1 MMQIGILGIGKMGMA
16 VAQRLLE
23 CGHPVTVWNRTS
35 EKCGPV
41 VEAGAVAAGS
51 PRELAESSQAI
62 ISILTDANAIES
74 VLSGDKGVL
83 AADLDGKVFIEMSTV
98 QPADQEK
105 FAAQI
110 AERGGRY
117 VECAVSGTVGP
128 ARQGRLVGLA
138 GGSEDDLVAAQPVL
152 EQLCRRIEHCG
163 QVGAGSSV
171 KLAVNLPLI
180 LYYQAL
186 GEAYS
191 LCRHVDRDADWLIDL
206 MADTSGGP
214 NILKARGPAIAAA
227 LKGSDSSPAGFD
239 VDGLRKDLK
248 TMIAEAK
255 VRQTSL
261 PLVECALAIYDQ
273 ASAEG
278 WGEKDGNALPR
289 YWIGRNS
296 G

>member
-1 MMQIGILGIGKMGMA
+1 MQIGILGIGKMGSA
-16 VAQRLLE
+16 IAQRLME
-23 CGHPVTVWNRTS
+23 CGHAVMVWNRTAD
-35 EKCGPV
+35 KCRPLV
-41 VEAGAVAAGS
+41 DAGAVSAGS
-51 PRELAESSQAI
+51 PRELAENSEAI
-62 ISILTDANAIES
+62 ISILSNANAIES
-74 VLSGDKGVL
+74 VLSGDNGVL
-83 AADLDGKVFIEMSTV
+83 AADLDRKLFIEMSTV

-105 FAAQI
+105 FAARI

-138 GGSEDDLVAAQPVL
+138 GGIEDDLIAAQPVL

-163 QVGAGSSV
+163 PVGAGSSV

-191 LCRHVDRDADWLIDL
+191 LCRHVDRDADWLIEL

-214 NILKARGPAIAAA
+214 NILKVRGPVIAAA
-227 LKGSDSSPAGFD
+227 LNGSDPSPVSFD

-255 VRQTSL
+255 VRGTSL

-278 WGEKDGNALPR
+278 WGEKDGNALTR
-289 YWIGRNS
+289 YWISRNS

>member
-1 MMQIGILGIGKMGMA
+1 MLQIGILGIGKMGSA
-16 VAQRLLE
+16 IAQRLME
-23 CGHPVTVWNRTS
+23 CGHPVMVWNRAS
-35 EKCGPV
+35 DKCGPV
-41 VEAGAVAAGS
+41 VEAGATAAGS
-51 PRELAESSQAI
+51 PRELAEKSQAI
-62 ISILTDANAIES
+62 ISILTDANAIAS

-83 AADLDGKVFIEMSTV
+83 AADLDGKLFIEMSTV

-138 GGSEDDLVAAQPVL
+138 GGSEDDLDAARPVL

-163 QVGAGSSV
+163 PVGSGASV
-171 KLAVNLPLI
+171 KLAVNLPLL

-191 LCRHVDRDADWLIDL
+191 LCRHIDRDTDWLIDL

-214 NILKARGPAIAAA
+214 NILKVRGPVIAAA
-227 LKGSDSSPAGFD
+227 LNGTDPSPASFD

-248 TMIAEAK
+248 TMIAEAR

-261 PLVECALAIYDQ
+261 PLVECALTIYDQ

-296 G
+296 S